1 MHALTARMTRLHMG
15 KAAVSEAVVAA
26 ADALMELWG
35 TVEND
40 PRRNLDLRGHAIWL
54 DRLRGEALASSG
66 GVHPVLI
73 RLGWSLGE
81 SVRIA
86 PRATSSGSLT
96 ELSQYLAAVIRRS
109 KRCCTPAGSG
119 IARKGRSRGPSVN

>member
-40 PRRNLDLRGHAIWL
+40 PRRNLDLRGHAIL
-54 DRLRGEALASSG
+54 ARQVARGSPRLIWRSAPGA
-66 GVHPVLI
+66 HPA
-73 RLGWSLGE
+73 RLE
-81 SVRIA
+81 
-86 PRATSSGSLT
+86 PR
-96 ELSQYLAAVIRRS
+96 
-109 KRCCTPAGSG
+109 
-119 IARKGRSRGPSVN
+119 